1 MRPERLTTGKKIMGI
16 AIAALIVVPI
26 LLYAILY
33 VLQER
38 MIFVGALMNKE
49 NLRLIREQYPKATEL
64 TLETP
69 DGVELHGWFIDNSPV
84 YKSPLLIYFGGNNEE
99 ASNLINT
106 IGAIDGWSVLLVNY
120 RGYGLS
126 GGEPTERN
134 LFKDSLFLYDT
145 FSKRDDIDPA
155 NIVAMG
161 RSLGSGVAVYLASKR
176 PLKAV
181 MLTTP
186 YDSIREVA
194 QDRFPFVPVKRLLK
208 HPFDSLAIASTIKTP
223 MIAFLATRDKTIKPE
238 NSKRLIEGW
247 AGTTDV
253 LKIQDAGHGNIVDHD
268 EYWTGIR
275 NYLDKTTS
283 TGDVISSEAV
293 GD

>member
-1 MRPERLTTGKKIMGI
+1 MKAVSRGKKIMGI
-16 AIAALIVVPI
+16 ALAILIIAPFLI
-26 LLYAILY
+26 YAVLY

-38 MIFVGALMNKE
+38 MIFVGALMNE
-49 NLRLIREQYPKATEL
+49 QNLKLIRAKYPKAEEL
-64 TLETP
+64 TVETP
-69 DGVELHGWFIDNSPV
+69 DGTKLQGWFLDNSPV

-99 ASNLINT
+99 ASNLLDS
-106 IGAIDGWSVLLVNY
+106 IGSLDGWSVLLVNY

-126 GGEPTERN
+126 GGDPTEEN

-145 FSKRDDIDPA
+145 FSKRDDIDPN

-161 RSLGSGVAVYLASKR
+161 RSLGSGVAVYLASRR

-194 QDRFPFVPVKRLLK
+194 QERFPFVPVRRLLK
-208 HPFDSLAIASTIKTP
+208 HPFDSLALASTIKTP
-223 MIAFLATRDKTIKPE
+223 MIAFLATRDRTIKPE
-238 NSKRLIEGW
+238 RSIRLIEGW

-253 LKIQDAGHGNIVDHD
+253 IKIQDASHGNIVDHD

-275 NYLDKTTS
+275 NYLDKTTK
-283 TGDVISSEAV
+283 TDTNVPDKAV
-293 GD
+293 SH

>member
-1 MRPERLTTGKKIMGI
+1 VI
-16 AIAALIVVPI
+16 
-26 LLYAILY
+26 YAILY

-38 MIFVGALMNKE
+38 MIFVGALMNE
-49 NLRLIREQYPKATEL
+49 QNLKLIRARHPKAEEL
-64 TLETP
+64 TIETP
-69 DGVELHGWFIDNSPV
+69 DGTKLHGWFLDNSLV

-99 ASNLINT
+99 ASNLLDT
-106 IGAIDGWSVLLVNY
+106 VGSLDGWSVLLVNY

-126 GGEPTERN
+126 SGEPTEEN

-145 FSKRDDIDPA
+145 FSKRDDIDPG

-161 RSLGSGVAVYLASKR
+161 RSLGSGVAVYLASRR

-194 QDRFPFVPVKRLLK
+194 QERFPFVPIKRLLK
-208 HPFDSLAIASTIKTP
+208 HPFDSLALASTIKTP
-223 MIAFLATRDKTIKPE
+223 MIAFLATRDRTVRPE
-238 NSKRLIEGW
+238 RSKRLIEGW

-253 LKIQDAGHGNIVDHD
+253 IRIQDASHGNIVDHD

-275 NYLDKTTS
+275 DYLDNITETTA
-283 TGDVISSEAV
+283 GEADEAV
-293 GD
+293 GH

>member
-1 MRPERLTTGKKIMGI
+1 MKVTSRGKKIMGI
-16 AIAALIVVPI
+16 ALAALIIAPFLI
-26 LLYAILY
+26 YAVLY

-38 MIFVGALMNKE
+38 MIFVGALLNDQ
-49 NLRLIREQYPKATEL
+49 NLKLIRAKYPKAEEL
-64 TLETP
+64 TIETP
-69 DGVELHGWFIDNSPV
+69 DGTKLHGWFLDNSPV

-99 ASNLINT
+99 ASNLLDS
-106 IGAIDGWSVLLVNY
+106 IGSLDGWSVLLVNY

-126 GGEPTERN
+126 NGEPTEEN

-145 FSKRDDIDPA
+145 FSKRDDIDPN

-161 RSLGSGVAVYLASKR
+161 RSLGSGVAVYLANQR

-194 QDRFPFVPVKRLLK
+194 QDRFPFVPVRRLLK
-208 HPFDSLAIASTIKTP
+208 HPFDSLALASTIKTP
-223 MIAFLATRDKTIKPE
+223 MIAFLATRDRTIKPE
-238 NSKRLIEGW
+238 HSIRLIEGW

-253 LKIQDAGHGNIVDHD
+253 IHIQDASHGNIVDHD
-268 EYWTGIR
+268 EYWIGIR
-275 NYLDKTTS
+275 NYLDKTTETS
-283 TGDVISSEAV
+283 TGVPAEAV
-293 GD
+293 GH

>member
-1 MRPERLTTGKKIMGI
+1 MGI
-16 AIAALIVVPI
+16 ALAALIIAPFLI
-26 LLYAILY
+26 YAVLY

-38 MIFVGALMNKE
+38 MIFVGALLNDQ
-49 NLRLIREQYPKATEL
+49 NLKLIRAKYPKAEEL
-64 TLETP
+64 TIETP
-69 DGVELHGWFIDNSPV
+69 DGTKLHGWFLDNSPV

-99 ASNLINT
+99 ASNLLDS
-106 IGAIDGWSVLLVNY
+106 IGSLDGWSVLLVNY

-126 GGEPTERN
+126 KGEPTEEN

-145 FSKRDDIDPA
+145 FSKRDDIDPN

-161 RSLGSGVAVYLASKR
+161 RSLGSGVAVYLANQR

-194 QDRFPFVPVKRLLK
+194 QDRFPFVPVRRLLK
-208 HPFDSLAIASTIKTP
+208 HPFDSLALASTIKTP
-223 MIAFLATRDKTIKPE
+223 MIAFLATRDRTIKPE
-238 NSKRLIEGW
+238 HSIRLIEGW

-253 LKIQDAGHGNIVDHD
+253 IHIQDASHGNIVDHD
-268 EYWTGIR
+268 EYWIGIR
-275 NYLDKTTS
+275 NYLDKTTETS
-283 TGDVISSEAV
+283 TGVPAEAV
-293 GD
+293 GH

>member
-1 MRPERLTTGKKIMGI
+1 MRPKRLTTGKKIMGI
-16 AIAALIVVPI
+16 AIAALIIVPI
-26 LLYAILY
+26 LFFAIMY

-38 MIFVGALMNKE
+38 MIFVGAMMDKK
-49 NLRLIREQYPKATEL
+49 NLKQIREKYPKAKEL

-69 DGVELHGWFIDNSPV
+69 DGVELHGWFIDNSSV

-99 ASNLINT
+99 ASNLLGT
-106 IGAIDGWSVLLVNY
+106 IGVIDGWSVVLVNY

-126 GGEPTERN
+126 GGEPTEQN
-134 LFKDSLFLYDT
+134 LFKDALFLYDT
-145 FSKRDDIDPA
+145 FKKRDDVDPA

-161 RSLGSGVAVYLASKR
+161 RSLGSGVAVYLASQR

-194 QDRFPFVPVKRLLK
+194 QDHFPFVPVKRLLK

-223 MIAFLATRDKTIKPE
+223 MLAFLATRDTTIKPQR
-238 NSKRLIEGW
+238 SKRLIDGW

-253 LKIQDAGHGNIVDHD
+253 LKIQDASHGNIVDHD
-268 EYWTGIR
+268 EYWIGIR
-275 NYLDKTTS
+275 NYLDKTTA
-283 TGDVISSEAV
+283 TDKTIPDAIGH
-293 GD
+293 

>member
-1 MRPERLTTGKKIMGI
+1 MGI
-16 AIAALIVVPI
+16 ALATLIIAPFLI
-26 LLYAILY
+26 YAILY

-38 MIFVGALMNKE
+38 MIFVGALMNE
-49 NLRLIREQYPKATEL
+49 QNLKLIRARHPKAEEL
-64 TLETP
+64 TIETP
-69 DGVELHGWFIDNSPV
+69 DGTKLHGWFLDNSLV

-99 ASNLINT
+99 ASNLLDT
-106 IGAIDGWSVLLVNY
+106 VGSLDGWSVLLVNY

-126 GGEPTERN
+126 SGEPTEEN

-145 FSKRDDIDPA
+145 FSKRDDIDPG

-161 RSLGSGVAVYLASKR
+161 RSLGSGVAVYLASRR

-194 QDRFPFVPVKRLLK
+194 QERFPFVPIKRLLK
-208 HPFDSLAIASTIKTP
+208 HPFDSLALASTIKTP
-223 MIAFLATRDKTIKPE
+223 MIAFLATRDRTVRPE
-238 NSKRLIEGW
+238 RSKRLIEGW

-253 LKIQDAGHGNIVDHD
+253 IRIQDASHGNIVDHD

-275 NYLDKTTS
+275 DYLDNITETTA
-283 TGDVISSEAV
+283 GEADEAV
-293 GD
+293 GH